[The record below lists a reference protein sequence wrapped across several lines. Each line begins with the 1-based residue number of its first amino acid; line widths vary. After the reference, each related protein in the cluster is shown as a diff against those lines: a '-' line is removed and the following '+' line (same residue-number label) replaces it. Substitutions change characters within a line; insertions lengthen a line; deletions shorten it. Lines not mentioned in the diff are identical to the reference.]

1 MKTAELEE
9 FISEEQPDDA
19 TRHQLAMLQIPEDKV
34 WTEDDLNEEFNLKLG
49 LHLLYN
55 KINGKTELHF
65 GKSIHIRYQAFRR
78 TSWL

>member
-1 MKTAELEE
+1 
-9 FISEEQPDDA
+9 
-19 TRHQLAMLQIPEDKV
+19 MLQIPEDKV

-65 GKSIHIRYQAFRR
+65 GKSIHIRYQAFPKDVMAMMEESRKVAASKVK
-78 TSWL
+78 TAKAKAI